1 MLAGQRIT
9 SRRQGLP
16 GALLPVVLLVL
27 TGKVLHPLRG
37 TPAYAVRRVLKT
49 TKVATACRLGRSQ
62 WFSAMLALLVAT
74 KVAAD
79 IWSRT

>member
-37 TPAYAVRRVLKT
+37 TPAYAVRRVLKDNKSRHRVQT
-49 TKVATACRLGRSQ
+49 WAVTVVFRNVGVAGS
-62 WFSAMLALLVAT
+62 
-74 KVAAD
+74 D
-79 IWSRT
+79 